1 VKFWLDWDWPG
12 AEIAFQKS
20 IALDPN
26 YALPHRMLGIMYA
39 HMGRYA
45 EGRPAMQ
52 RVRELE
58 PMVAVYHALSSQVAF
73 MGRDFAAAKQ
83 FKQAIVIDPEF
94 WVGHLQLGQTCE
106 QLGEHDEALHALNTA
121 APSRTATVNRC
132 RCAATFSPNLAAST
146 KLAKL

>member
-1 VKFWLDWDWPG
+1 
-12 AEIAFQKS
+12 
-20 IALDPN
+20 
-26 YALPHRMLGIMYA
+26 MLGIMYA

-146 KLAKL
+146 KLAKV